1 MSRRKKGLFTVLALL
16 GVVLIASAG
25 TVALRKPVLQWAAD
39 HYLQQ
44 AGIPAKLTVA
54 EVGLKQAVIED
65 LHIRDT
71 LLERISAD
79 QLIISYNPG
88 DLLSGVLPELELHGL
103 EVLQEHADRQ
113 NKGAGASL
121 DGEGVPQE
129 DPIPSP
135 QDFLGN
141 WEVSDIKLQDAEYTL
156 VHEGKRYSLSMDAL
170 LHRNSPGK
178 HDLQLTFHE
187 IDGSDASVTGTIA
200 LNLSDLLPV
209 AMEGNLEAAVPG
221 MGIEGE
227 ISFSGREISASPDL
241 NLNGTVQITKGDW
254 EEWMDDLPVQDEQ
267 MKAVLSLNGNLRLP
281 EVTVL
286 AGASEDIDDWV
297 KAIDAKGELG
307 LEVTKLSTPIDH
319 RFMEASMSADFL
331 LEDAKYTLFQKDPAQ
346 MSLTSKKGKPD
357 RRPDGVQSEAE
368 ALLADSYSLHLSE
381 TPGDRPFIEVSGLSG
396 MPRIEFMTNAEL
408 KGTQGERLSGHLSGH
423 ILPKEKQLEAKA
435 ENLLVEGLPLE
446 QLGTHRISGSAN
458 LSGTFESYKGHASI
472 SAMSEGFTT
481 PYANAG
487 KSTADLSIEFSGE
500 TSRKLEIAAL
510 EPGTVNAKG
519 LSLPAGLEIPESEI
533 RIGQL
538 SALFLRNEGD
548 SDFRL
553 KINGAAEL
561 KEQRFRQFRAN
572 GAPLTGQLH
581 PLAVDFDMTHDTS
594 LSSGQS
600 PAFSAT
606 GNLQEITLDE
616 PALSLSDL
624 DFEAQYPLSQQDMPL
639 LQVNKG
645 LISSTADPPLFTP
658 LELTGQVFL
667 RNESLVYSLAGENP
681 NSKANIIAEGSHS
694 LETGNGGL
702 DFSLP
707 SHRFLI
713 GGLQPS
719 GLIPLLD
726 MLDEVEGDAALNL
739 NIFWNDYGL
748 NSRGQ
753 LYLNGLDFGIFDT
766 SIRNLNSALG
776 FDSLLPLRTAES
788 QAFRI
793 ETASI
798 GNILLSE
805 ISGSL
810 ELTKGETSLPVVRIE
825 NLRATFADGDLRIDS
840 SEFDLSNNRHN
851 LVLRLEDIDISQ
863 LIDLIEIEDLD
874 ADGRFTGEIPVT
886 ITGGTFE
893 IADGHLESSQDGQIS
908 FKSEKVRSA
917 LASGGQA
924 VSLMMDALENFH
936 YDRLR
941 LDIHKPAEGESRL
954 AIKLEGQNP
963 DVLDGHPFDLNINL
977 SGNLAPL
984 LQAISEGRRLSRNI
998 LDDMLE
1004 LVQ

>member
-16 GVVLIASAG
+16 GVILIASAG
-25 TVALRKPVLQWAAD
+25 TIALRKPVLQWAAD

-44 AGIPAKLTVA
+44 AGIPAKFTVA
-54 EVGLKQAVIED
+54 KVGLKQAVIED
-65 LHIRDT
+65 LHVRNEM
-71 LLERISAD
+71 LEHISAD
-79 QLIISYNPG
+79 QLIIRYNPG
-88 DLLSGVLPELELHGL
+88 DFLSGVLPELELHGL
-103 EVLQEHADRQ
+103 EVLQEHTGRQ
-113 NKGAGASL
+113 NNGSSASL
-121 DGEGVPQE
+121 NGERAPQE
-129 DPIPSP
+129 DSIPSP

-141 WEVSDIKLQDAEYTL
+141 WEVSDIQLQDAEYTL
-156 VHEGKRYSLSMDAL
+156 VHDGKRYSLSMDAL
-170 LHRNSPGK
+170 LRRTSPRK

-187 IDGSDASVTGTIA
+187 IDDSEARVTGTIA
-200 LNLSDLLPV
+200 LNMTDLLPL
-209 AMEGNLEAAVPG
+209 ALEGNLEAAVPKL
-221 MGIEGE
+221 GIEGD
-227 ISFSGREISASPDL
+227 ISFSGQEISASPDL

-254 EEWMDDLPVQDEQ
+254 EDWVDDLPVQDEQ
-267 MKAVLSLNGNLRLP
+267 MQAVLSLNGNLRLP
-281 EVTVL
+281 EATVL
-286 AGASEDIDDWV
+286 AGTSEGIDDWV
-297 KAIDAKGELG
+297 KAIDAKGELA
-307 LEVTKLSTPIDH
+307 LEVSKLSTPINR
-319 RFMEASMSADFL
+319 RFMDASMSADFL
-331 LEDAKYTLFQKDPAQ
+331 LEGAKYALFPKDPAR
-346 MSLTSKKGKPD
+346 MSLISKKDKPGHKPD
-357 RRPDGVQSEAE
+357 GAQSEAE
-368 ALLADSYSLHLSE
+368 ALLADSYSLRLSE
-381 TPGDRPFIEVSGLSG
+381 VEGDRPFIEVSGLTG
-396 MPRIEFMTNAEL
+396 TPRIEFLTNVEL
-408 KGTQGERLSGHLSGH
+408 KGIQGERLSGRLSGH
-423 ILPKEKQLEAKA
+423 TFPKERQLAAKV
-435 ENLLVEGLPLE
+435 ENLLIEGLPLE
-446 QLGTHRISGSAN
+446 QFAAHRISGSAD
-458 LSGTFESYKGHASI
+458 LSGTFESYSGHATL

-481 PYANAG
+481 PYASAG
-487 KSTADLSIEFSGE
+487 KTTADFSIEFSGE
-500 TSRKLEIAAL
+500 TSRKLDIAAL

-548 SDFRL
+548 SDYRL

-581 PLAVDFDMTHDTS
+581 PLSVDFEMTHDTS
-594 LSSGQS
+594 LLSGQS

-606 GNLQEITLDE
+606 GNLQKITLDE
-616 PALSLSDL
+616 PDLSLSNL
-624 DFEAQYPLSQQDMPL
+624 DFEAQYPLSQQEAPL

-645 LISSTADPPLFTP
+645 LMSSTADPPLFTP

-702 DFSLP
+702 NFSLP

-739 NIFWNDYGL
+739 NISWNDYGL
-748 NSRGQ
+748 NGWGQ

-766 SIRNLNSALG
+766 SIKNLNSALG
-776 FDSLLPLRTAES
+776 FESLLPLRTAEP

-805 ISGSL
+805 ISGRL
-810 ELTKGETSLPVVRIE
+810 EFAKGEASLPVARVE

-851 LVLRLEDIDISQ
+851 LVLRLEDISISQ